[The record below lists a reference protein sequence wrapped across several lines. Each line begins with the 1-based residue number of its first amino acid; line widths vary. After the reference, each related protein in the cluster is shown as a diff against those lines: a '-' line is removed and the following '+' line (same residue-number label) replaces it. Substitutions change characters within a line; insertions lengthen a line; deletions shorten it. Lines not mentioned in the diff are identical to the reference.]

1 MEEAKHFQSEMK
13 YDLPTYREFQKLNVQ
28 AHLRNTIMYL
38 IVTLCLLFLIFMLRY
53 AANPVTLL
61 LLSLLWLGVH
71 LHQWHRIRSG
81 GVEYKRMLRSNNGLP
96 PEIRVI
102 VDDSCIKT
110 LNLNSSQEVTTPFTA
125 LRFLMESKNL
135 LVLVDDLKMCHPV
148 DKRNLEGGSA
158 EELTAY
164 LKQNCPK
171 LKKRIRKGLLGRIAA
186 YLCVAISV
194 LALLVSLA
202 HLLKIPEKLSGQLH
216 NGMTYQQ
223 MAQELENLDIHISR
237 QTIQEMV
244 AYDAEYAMEYGDYY
258 KHNPQASKVLDMLYW
273 EGAGIY
279 DSETGLWTPS
289 SSGIYWFDM
298 EVFDVSRMYTD
309 FLMGVDAMD
318 EALTFSGITEDYS
331 SVNWETG
338 TGIATVSFDYCGK
351 TYHINA
357 SFDQDWFDPLVL
369 THVARILDQ
378 DTAPEKL
385 WFTYDGQALFLY
397 YGTPEQAEIL
407 AKKTGTIWLD
417 PVKNPVYGG

>member
-1 MEEAKHFQSEMK
+1 MK
-13 YDLPTYREFQKLNVQ
+13 YELPTYREFQKLNIQ
-28 AHLRNTIMYL
+28 AHLRNTIMYFS
-38 IVTLCLLFLIFMLRY
+38 VALCLLFLIFMLRY
-53 AANPVTLL
+53 ATSPVTLL
-61 LLSLLWLGVH
+61 LLSLLWLGIH
-71 LHQWHRIRSG
+71 LHQWRRNRSG
-81 GVEYKRMLRSNNGLP
+81 GVEYRRLIRSNNGLP

-102 VDDSCIKT
+102 VEETGIKT
-110 LNLNSSQEVTTPFTA
+110 LNLSSTQEVSTPFSA
-125 LRFLMESKNL
+125 LRYLMESKNL
-135 LVLVDDLKMCHPV
+135 LVLVDDLKMCHPI
-148 DKRNLEGGSA
+148 DKRCMEGGSA

-171 LKKRIRKGLLGRIAA
+171 LKKKIRTGRMGMIAQ
-186 YLCVAISV
+186 YLCIAVSILS
-194 LALLVSLA
+194 LLVSLA

-216 NGMTYQQ
+216 NAMTYQQ
-223 MAQELENLDIHISR
+223 MAQELEILDIHISY
-237 QTIQEMV
+237 QTIQELE
-244 AYDAEYAMEYGDYY
+244 AYDAEYAAEYGDYY
-258 KHNPQASKVLDMLYW
+258 KDNPRASKVLDMLYW

-289 SSGIYWFDM
+289 SSGVYWFDM

-318 EALTFSGITEDYS
+318 EELTFSSITEDYS

-357 SFDQDWFDPLVL
+357 SFDQDWFDTLVL

-407 AKKTGTIWLD
+407 EKKTGAIWLD
-417 PVKNPVYGG
+417 PVNNPVYGG

>member
-1 MEEAKHFQSEMK
+1 MEDTKHFQSDMK
-13 YDLPTYREFQKLNVQ
+13 YELPTYREFQKLNIQ
-28 AHLRNTIMYL
+28 AHLRNTIMYFS
-38 IVTLCLLFLIFMLRY
+38 VALCLLFLIFMLRY
-53 AANPVTLL
+53 ATRPVTLL
-61 LLSLLWLGVH
+61 LLSLLWLGIH
-71 LHQWHRIRSG
+71 LHQWRRNRSG
-81 GVEYKRMLRSNNGLP
+81 GVEYKRLIRSNNGLP

-102 VDDSCIKT
+102 VEETGIKT
-110 LNLNSSQEVTTPFTA
+110 LNLSSTQEVSTPFSA
-125 LRFLMESKNL
+125 LRYLMESKNL
-135 LVLVDDLKMCHPV
+135 LVLVDDLKMCHPI

-171 LKKRIRKGLLGRIAA
+171 MKKRIRKGNLGRVAQ
-186 YLCVAISV
+186 YLCIVICV

-202 HLLKIPEKLSGQLH
+202 YLLKIPEKLSGQLH
-216 NGMTYQQ
+216 NSMTYQQ
-223 MAQELENLDIHISR
+223 MAQELEILDIHISY
-237 QTIQEMV
+237 QTIQELE
-244 AYDAEYAMEYGDYY
+244 AYDAEYAAEYGDYY
-258 KHNPQASKVLDMLYW
+258 KDNPRASKVLDMLYW

-289 SSGIYWFDM
+289 SSGVYWFDM

-318 EALTFSGITEDYS
+318 EELTFSGISEDYS

-378 DTAPEKL
+378 HTTPEKL

-397 YGTPEQAEIL
+397 YGTTEQAEAL
-407 AKKTGTIWLD
+407 AKKTGAIWLD
-417 PVKNPVYGG
+417 PVNNPIYGG

>member
-1 MEEAKHFQSEMK
+1 MEETKHFQSEMK
-13 YDLPTYREFQKLNVQ
+13 YDLPTYQEFQKLNVA
-28 AHLRNTIMYL
+28 AHLRNTIMYFS
-38 IVTLCLLFLIFMLRY
+38 VALCLLFLIFMLRY
-53 AANPVTLL
+53 ATRPSTLL
-61 LLSLLWLGVH
+61 LLSLVWIGIH
-71 LHQWHRIRSG
+71 LHQWHRSRSG
-81 GVEYKRMLRSNNGLP
+81 GVEYKRMIRSNNGFP
-96 PEIRVI
+96 PEVS
-102 VDDSCIKT
+102 VAVMDSCVKT
-110 LNLNSSQEVTTPFTA
+110 RNLNSSQEVTTSFSS
-125 LRFLMESKNL
+125 LRYLMESKNL

-171 LKKRIRKGLLGRIAA
+171 MKKRIRKGNFGRVAQ
-186 YLCVAISV
+186 YLCIVICV

-216 NGMTYQQ
+216 NAMTYQQ
-223 MAQELENLDIHISR
+223 MAQELETLDIHVSPR
-237 QTIQEMV
+237 TIRELE
-244 AYDAEYAMEYGDYY
+244 AYDAEYALEYGDYY
-258 KHNPQASKVLDMLYW
+258 KDNPQASKVLDMLYW

-279 DSETGLWTPS
+279 DSETDLWTPS
-289 SSGIYWFDM
+289 SSGVYWFDM

-378 DTAPEKL
+378 DTSPEKL
-385 WFTYDGQALFLY
+385 WFSYDGQALFLY
-397 YGTPEQAEIL
+397 YGTPEQTELL
-407 AKKTGTIWLD
+407 AKKTGAIWLD
-417 PVKNPVYGG
+417 PVNNPIYGG